1 MKMSKIHKIAAAL
14 AVTFLLAG
22 SLAAETK
29 KEDSK
34 EKAKPYTLKVCIVS
48 DEKLGG
54 DMGDPYVFVN
64 EGQEVKL
71 CCKSCLKDFNKDK
84 KKFMKKLAEE
94 EKKAKK

>member
-1 MKMSKIHKIAAAL
+1 MSKMRKIAL
-14 AVTFLLAG
+14 AMVATLVLAG

-34 EKAKPYTLKVCIVS
+34 SKAKPYTLKVCLVS
-48 DEKLGG
+48 DEKFGG
-54 DMGDPYVFVN
+54 DMGDPYVFEN
-64 EGQEVKL
+64 EGQEIKL

-84 KKFMKKLAEE
+84 KKFMKKLADE